1 LTLEKKKS
9 SGSKLKNKEAKTVLQ
24 ISKSNTERK
33 TVDKR
38 TELGIQENLDRVM
51 HYSLDASKDLFQ
63 SSVNDDNENQSDDDP
78 ND

>member
-1 LTLEKKKS
+1 M
-9 SGSKLKNKEAKTVLQ
+9 LQ